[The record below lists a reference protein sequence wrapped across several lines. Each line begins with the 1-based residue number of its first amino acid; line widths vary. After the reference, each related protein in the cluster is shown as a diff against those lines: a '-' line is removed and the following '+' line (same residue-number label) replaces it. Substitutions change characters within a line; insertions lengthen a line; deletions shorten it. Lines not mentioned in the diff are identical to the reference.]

1 MPHKRNPVLTENLS
15 GLGRVVRAA
24 VVPGLENVA
33 LWHER
38 DISHSS
44 VERMM
49 IPDAT
54 STLAFML
61 GRVRGVIADLVVYPE
76 RLRQNLDQTGGLW
89 ASEGILL
96 ALVGH
101 GLGRQDA
108 YVLVQ
113 RNAMKAF
120 EGEGEF
126 RALLKADADIRSHLS
141 EDDID
146 REFDLD
152 HALAHVDTIID
163 RVLEGA

>member
-1 MPHKRNPVLTENLS
+1 
-15 GLGRVVRAA
+15 
-24 VVPGLENVA
+24 LENVA

-49 IPDAT
+49 LPDAT
-54 STLAFML
+54 STLGFML
-61 GRVRGVIADLVVYPE
+61 DRVRGVIADLVVYPE
-76 RLRQNLDQTGGLW
+76 RLQQNLDETGGLW

-96 ALVGH
+96 ALVDK

-120 EGEGEF
+120 EEQGEF
-126 RALLKADADIRSHLS
+126 RELLHADTEIGKHLTA
-141 EDDID
+141 EDID

-152 HALAHVDTIID
+152 RALAHVDTIID
-163 RVLEGA
+163 RVLGGD